1 MRYVAFDLGASSGKL
16 FAGAIENGKL
26 RIEPVHSFENGVI
39 CLGEGMYW
47 DFLHIYREFCNGLR
61 KAEEKGYVDSVGVD
75 SYNNDFS
82 LVDAQGEM
90 LIPMRSYRDP
100 RTKKHWNAIF
110 SVMDERS
117 VYMASGNQ
125 IAPFNTLMQLAAM
138 RLNGQGYLMENA
150 RHLLML
156 PDLIGYYVTGVPRI
170 EYTVAAETEL
180 LNLETRQWI
189 PEIFEA
195 YDIPRHI
202 MPEIAEPCTI
212 LGKSTAEFN
221 AREHLRGF
229 DFVNVSEHDTA
240 SAFLTSPYGKNA
252 VFISSGTWSLVG
264 LENDVP
270 IVNDFTYAS
279 NIANEGGMK
288 GHHRLLKNVM
298 GSWLLQELRKDFAAD
313 GMRFDYAEIQRLAG
327 EAPAFRFPVD
337 PDEDTFFLPGNMRRK
352 IAEVSLR
359 NNGIAPETPG
369 EFFRCVYEALAM
381 KYRFSVEQ
389 LEQATNRH
397 CEVVHIFGGGCQD
410 AMLNAC
416 TANACGRSVAAGPV
430 DASAIGNIIGQM
442 IAHGEVASVE
452 AGRELVQNSFEIR
465 MFSPENSEEWNAHY
479 PQYVHLFARNAGHT

>member
-16 FAGAIENGKL
+16 FAGTVENGRL
-26 RIEPVHSFENGVI
+26 RVEPVHSFENGVI
-39 CLGEGMYW
+39 SLGENLYW

-61 KAEEKGYVDSVGVD
+61 KAEEGGSVDSVGVD

-82 LVDAQGEM
+82 LVDARGEM

-100 RTKKHWNAIF
+100 RTKKHWDAIF
-110 SVMDERS
+110 RAMDERS

-138 RLNGQGYLMENA
+138 RLNGQGYLLENA
-150 RHLLML
+150 RYLLML

-180 LNLETRQWI
+180 LNLEKRQWI
-189 PEIFEA
+189 PEILEA
-195 YDIPRHI
+195 YEIPRHI
-202 MPEIAEPCTI
+202 LPELAEPCTL
-212 LGKSTAEFN
+212 LGSSTPEFN

-229 DFVNVSEHDTA
+229 DFVNVCEHDTA

-279 NIANEGGMK
+279 NIANEGGMR

-298 GSWLLQELRKDFAAD
+298 GSWLLQELRRDFAAD
-313 GMRFDYAEIQRLAG
+313 GMHFDYAEIQRLAM
-327 EAPAFRFPVD
+327 EAPEFRFPVD
-337 PDEDTFFLPGNMRRK
+337 PDEDLFFQPGNMRKK

-359 NNGIAPETPG
+359 NNGAAPETAG

-381 KYRFSVEQ
+381 KYRYSVEQ
-389 LEQATNRH
+389 LEQATNRR

-410 AMLNAC
+410 AMLNRC
-416 TANACGRSVAAGPV
+416 TANACGRRVAAGPV

-442 IAHGEVASVE
+442 IAHGELSGVE
-452 AGRELVQNSFEIR
+452 AARQLVMDSFEIR
-465 MFSPENSEEWNAHY
+465 EFSPDQSEEWDA
-479 PQYVHLFARNAGHT
+479 QYLRYQRLFDRN